1 MKVKRRKAALWVS
14 VVCVLGLVCGLA
26 ACAPNAEKAG
36 RADQKATDKPIAQ
49 KVESVPET
57 DSFGVVDADAWK
69 DYYLTNTKLMSK
81 TTRTALRAKST
92 IICSCIQRSTL
103 CIKGTLLPWD
113 TTGARTH
120 ACA

>member
-69 DYYLTNTKLMSK
+69 DYYPNQYETYE
-81 TTRTALRAKST
+81 
-92 IICSCIQRSTL
+92 RSTL

-113 TTGARTH
+113 TTRRTDTRMRLSR
-120 ACA
+120 